1 MGAPLALDDD
11 GLAPERTALAW
22 NRTGMA
28 FLVAIAAVGRRLWPL
43 DQGNHTVILFVLGG
57 AAAAFLASLWSASRL
72 RTHARYQGDT
82 LDAHAFRMVS
92 IGTLTIAIAGIVF
105 AFFPAN

>member
-1 MGAPLALDDD
+1 MGEALAADDD

-43 DQGNHTVILFVLGG
+43 DQGNHTIILWVLAG
-57 AAAAFLASLWSASRL
+57 AALAFLGSLWSASRL

-82 LDAHAFRMVS
+82 LDPHAYRLVTL
-92 IGTLTIAIAGIVF
+92 GTLTLAVAGIVF
-105 AFFPAN
+105 AFFPEN